1 MYLRHLELRDFRNY
15 GHVSVEFGQGHV
27 VLHGPNGVGKTNL
40 LEAICV
46 AASGTSPRA
55 RTTEELVHWGCEY
68 GFVGGGF
75 VGADNGAQLDVGL
88 ARSGQRQIK
97 INGAVKRRADLIGV
111 APVVYFWADDIGV
124 VKGEASVRRRLVDT
138 ELSAVSRSYYF
149 QLTRYRRAI
158 EQRNRVLKEL
168 RARRGR
174 QDALGPWDRAA
185 ARYGAGL
192 ILARSEF
199 LALLGPEVSQ
209 AHRTLTGGGQS
220 FVMEYRP
227 SVEPPNEQ
235 TGEAGGKDR
244 PGLVEELA
252 KALAEMFGRERAAD
266 IAQGATGRGP
276 HREDVELLLGGH
288 QVRAFG
294 SQGEQRV
301 CALAIRM
308 GLATVVEQMTGERP
322 VLLLDDVLSELDAR
336 HRAGVF
342 AACGQVDQV
351 IITCC
356 DAADIP
362 AEAGEWA
369 QSYEVRDG
377 RLV

>member
-15 GHVSVEFGQGHV
+15 GHVSAEFGRGHV
-27 VLHGPNGVGKTNL
+27 VLHGPNGAGKTNL

-75 VGADNGAQLDVGL
+75 VRAENGVQLEVGL
-88 ARSGQRQIK
+88 APGQRQIK
-97 INGAVKRRADLIGV
+97 VNGAVKRRADLIGV
-111 APVVYFWADDIGV
+111 APVVYFCADDIGV
-124 VKGEASVRRRLVDT
+124 VKGEPGVRRRLVDT

-158 EQRNRVLKEL
+158 EQRNRVLKDL

-192 ILARSEF
+192 ILARREF

-209 AHRTLTGGGQS
+209 AHSTLTGGKQS

-227 SVEPPNEQ
+227 SVELRNEQ
-235 TGEAGGKDR
+235 TRGSGGKDR
-244 PGLVEELA
+244 PALVEELA
-252 KALAEMFGRERAAD
+252 KVLAEMFGRERGAD

-276 HREDVELLLGGH
+276 HREDVELLLGGQ

-356 DAADIP
+356 DAEDIP

>member
-15 GHVSVEFGQGHV
+15 GHLSAEFGKGHV

-55 RTTEELVHWGCEY
+55 RTTEELVRWGCEY

-75 VGADNGAQLDVGL
+75 ARADSGAQMDVGL
-88 ARSGQRQIK
+88 ARAGQRQIK
-97 INGAVKRRADLIGV
+97 INGVVKRRADLIGV

-124 VKGEASVRRRLVDT
+124 VKGEPSVRRRLVDT

-158 EQRNRVLKEL
+158 EQRNRVLKDL
-168 RARRGR
+168 RARRGQR
-174 QDALGPWDRAA
+174 DALAPWDRAA

-192 ILARSEF
+192 IVGRSEF
-199 LALLGPEVSQ
+199 LALLGPEVSA
-209 AHRTLTGGGQS
+209 AHRRLTGGEQS

-227 SVEPPNEQ
+227 SIELPNEQ
-235 TGEAGGKDR
+235 TGEVSGKDR
-244 PGLVEELA
+244 PALVEELA

-266 IAQGATGRGP
+266 IAQGVTGRGP
-276 HREDVELLLGGH
+276 HREEVELLLGGH
-288 QVRAFG
+288 LVRAFG

-301 CALAIRM
+301 CALAIRL
-308 GLATVVEQMTGERP
+308 GLAAVVEQMTGEKP

-351 IITCC
+351 VITCC
-356 DAADIP
+356 DAEDIP
-362 AEAGEWA
+362 VEAGEWA
-369 QSYEVRDG
+369 QSYEVSDG

>member
-55 RTTEELVHWGCEY
+55 RSTEELVHWGCEY

-75 VGADNGAQLDVGL
+75 VGADNGAQLEVGL

-192 ILARSEF
+192 IVARSEF

-209 AHRTLTGGGQS
+209 AHSTLTGGGQS

-276 HREDVELLLGGH
+276 HREDVELLL
-288 QVRAFG
+288 
-294 SQGEQRV
+294 
-301 CALAIRM
+301 
-308 GLATVVEQMTGERP
+308 
-322 VLLLDDVLSELDAR
+322 DDVLSELDAR

>member
-1 MYLRHLELRDFRNY
+1 MYLQQLELRDFRNY
-15 GHVSVEFGQGHV
+15 GHLSAEFGRGRV
-27 VLHGPNGVGKTNL
+27 VVHGPNGVGKTNL

-46 AASGTSPRA
+46 AAGGTSPRA
-55 RTTEELVHWGCEY
+55 RTTEELVRWGCEY

-75 VGADNGAQLDVGL
+75 LGADNGARLEVGL
-88 ARSGQRQIK
+88 ARAGQRQIK
-97 INGAVKRRADLIGV
+97 INGAVKRRVDLIGV
-111 APVVYFWADDIGV
+111 APVVYFWADDIAV
-124 VKGEASVRRRLVDT
+124 VKGEPSVRRRLVDT

-158 EQRNRVLKEL
+158 EQRNRLLKEV

-174 QDALGPWDRAA
+174 QEALAPWDRAA
-185 ARYGAGL
+185 ARYGAGVM
-192 ILARSEF
+192 LARSEF
-199 LALLGPEVSQ
+199 LGLLGPEAGR
-209 AHRTLTGGGQS
+209 AHGMLTGGEQS
-220 FVMEYRP
+220 FVMDYRP
-227 SVEPPNEQ
+227 AVELPSEQ
-235 TGEAGGKDR
+235 TGATTEKER
-244 PGLVEELA
+244 RGLVEELA
-252 KALAEMFGRERAAD
+252 KALAEMFVRERAAD
-266 IAQGATGRGP
+266 IAQGTTGHGP
-276 HREDVELLLGGH
+276 HREDVELLLGGR

-301 CALAIRM
+301 CAVAIRM
-308 GLATVVEQMTGERP
+308 GLAAVVEQMTGERP
-322 VLLLDDVLSELDAR
+322 VLLLDDVLSELDAH

-362 AEAGEWA
+362 AEVTESA